1 MNTILKNSHKYFVQK
16 DEKYNQWIATLLLFF
31 MTIKY
36 EKLQNNNITRFG
48 IMYTN
53 TGKDKVLSFGKHSFI
68 F

>member
-1 MNTILKNSHKYFVQK
+1 MKTMLKNSYNYFNNRE
-16 DEKYNQWIATLLLFF
+16 EKYNKWIATILSIFI
-31 MTIKY
+31 TIQY

-53 TGKDKVLSFGKHSFI
+53 TGNDKILSFGKHSII